1 MMNDIFLNRWNNI
14 SSLRTHIH
22 LASSTDFIQITTG
35 FQKTAKL
42 LLAKGFKKIRI
53 LLDGMW
59 QKKLLTIKES
69 ISN

>member
-42 LLAKGFKKIRI
+42 LLAKGFKKNTDIV
-53 LLDGMW
+53 GW
-59 QKKLLTIKES
+59 NVAKKI
-69 ISN
+69 IDH